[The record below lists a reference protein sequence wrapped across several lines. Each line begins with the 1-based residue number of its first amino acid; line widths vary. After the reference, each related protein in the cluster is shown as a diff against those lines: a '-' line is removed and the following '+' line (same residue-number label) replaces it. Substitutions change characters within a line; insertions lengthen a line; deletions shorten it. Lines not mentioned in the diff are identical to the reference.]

1 MYRAKSALQIC
12 RHLLLP
18 CTSAVFALGG
28 GDSEELMV
36 YISCLFESWGHALAT
51 AFQACCLH
59 VEILAFSPICFLEVT
74 RLRRCTTGLWHR

>member
-51 AFQACCLH
+51 AFQA
-59 VEILAFSPICFLEVT
+59 
-74 RLRRCTTGLWHR
+74 